1 MNYKEKMNYKE
12 IKPKKITEPR
22 NDIPTYYEMSE
33 WLSKGLGEI
42 LDKSSNT
49 IMHAMDYPLQM
60 QDEPITE
67 GNLERFKIR
76 LMGTY
81 EWADISLTYMYLDT
95 KVSRWSFLKGVSY
108 LDAFYKVVLKP
119 GLLGPNLKYE
129 NHTVASMLS
138 LCKPNP
144 EANWFL
150 NETILWEDV
159 TDVDII
165 KVTETLDNLGAAKE

>member
-1 MNYKEKMNYKE
+1 MNYKE

-49 IMHAMDYPLQM
+49 IMHTMDYPLHM
-60 QDEPITE
+60 QDEQITE
-67 GNLERFKIR
+67 SNLERFKIR

-95 KVSRWSFLKGVSY
+95 EMSRWSFLKGVSY
-108 LDAFYKVVLKP
+108 LDAFYKVALNP
-119 GLLGPNLKYE
+119 SLLIPYLKYE
-129 NHTVASMLS
+129 DHTVASMLS
-138 LCKPNP
+138 LNKPNP
-144 EANWFL
+144 EANGFL
-150 NETILWEDV
+150 NETILWEKV
-159 TDVDII
+159 TDADII
-165 KVTETLDNLGAAKE
+165 KVTKTLDNLGAAKE